1 MTSYLF
7 KPEEEIKLPAES
19 TAAMAYAYLR
29 ATEDNELTKA
39 QALLSDTILMTFPSG
54 LKFTTLDQFVKWAV
68 GCFNSVNKTFER
80 FDEVSNGDESM
91 VYCKGT
97 LRGEYS
103 DGTSF
108 SGVRF
113 IDRFTVVGGKITDQQ
128 VWNDLGAD

>member
-7 KPEEEIKLPAES
+7 KPQEEIKLPADT
-19 TAAMAYAYLR
+19 TAAKAYAYLR
-29 ATEDNELTKA
+29 ATEDNELSKA
-39 QALLSDTILMTFPSG
+39 QALLADTFLMTFPG
-54 LKFTTLDQFVKWAV
+54 KLEFTTLDQFVTWAV

-80 FDEVSNGDESM
+80 FDEMDHAGESV

-128 VWNDLGAD
+128 VWNDLGAE

>member
-1 MTSYLF
+1 MTSYIF

-29 ATEDNELTKA
+29 ATEDNELPKA
-39 QALLSDTILMTFPSG
+39 QALLSDTVLMTFPGG
-54 LKFTTLDQFVKWAV
+54 LKFTTLDQFVTWAV
-68 GCFNSVNKTFER
+68 GCFNSVNKTFTR
-80 FDEVSNGDESM
+80 FDEVNHSDESV

-103 DGTSF
+103 DGTPF

-113 IDRFTVVGGKITDQQ
+113 IDRFTVVNGKITDQQ

>member
-1 MTSYLF
+1 MTSYIF
-7 KPEEEIKLPAES
+7 KPEEDIKLPEES
-19 TAAMAYAYLR
+19 TAAIAYAYLR
-29 ATEDNELTKA
+29 ATEDNDLATA
-39 QALLSDTILMTFPSG
+39 QTLLSDTILMTFPG
-54 LKFTTLDQFVKWAV
+54 RLEFTTLDQFVTWAV

-80 FDEVSNGDESM
+80 FDEVSNGEEAV

-113 IDRFTVVGGKITDQQ
+113 IDRFTVVGGKITDQH
-128 VWNDLGAD
+128 VWNDLGAE